1 MTAQPIKLG
10 AGPHQPVPGLE
21 IDKATFDAARRRL
34 ALPERLFALEQL
46 DCLYDEEAAALWT
59 FMRPKGRPSFNP
71 ALLADFTM
79 WQEDIATAFGPTGVP
94 LDFLVLGSRVPG
106 VFCYGGDLDLFGSLI
121 RAGDRAGLIRYGR
134 ACVEILHRNM
144 ACLDL
149 PLVTIGLVQGDAMGG
164 GWEAL
169 MSFNVVVAERG
180 AKFGLPEIK
189 FNLFPGMGAHAIL
202 ARKVGSA
209 MAERMILSGQDYSA
223 EQLFDMGL
231 VHVLAEPGEGVA
243 AVHDYIR
250 KERRRIGGLVGA
262 HRAMRMAKPITLDEL
277 VAIVTEWADTALK
290 LNEADLKI
298 MRFIVNRQRNYQL
311 VDDDADQAAA
321 RLPRAS

>member
-1 MTAQPIKLG
+1 MTAQPINLG
-10 AGPHQPVPGLE
+10 SGSHRAMPGLD
-21 IDKATFDAARRRL
+21 IDKDAFDAARQRL
-34 ALPERLFALEQL
+34 ALPERLFNLGQL
-46 DCLYDEEAAALWT
+46 DCHYDDAAATLWT
-59 FMRPKGRPSFNP
+59 FMRPTGRPSFNP
-71 ALLADFTM
+71 AMLADFTM

-106 VFCYGGDLDLFGSLI
+106 VFCYGGDLDLFGTLI

-149 PLVTIGLVQGDAMGG
+149 PMVTIGLVQGEALGG

-169 MSFNVVVAERG
+169 MSFNVIIAERG
-180 AKFGLPEIK
+180 VKFGLPEIK

-202 ARKVGSA
+202 SRKIGSA
-209 MAERMILSGQDYSA
+209 MAERMIQSGEDFTA
-223 EQLFDMGL
+223 EQLYELGL
-231 VHVLAEPGEGVA
+231 VHVLAEPGQGVE
-243 AVHDYIR
+243 AVREYIS
-250 KERRRIGGLVGA
+250 KQRRRLAGHIGA

-290 LNEADLKI
+290 LSDTDLKM
-298 MRFIVNRQRNYQL
+298 MRWIVNRQRQYEMPA
-311 VDDDADQAAA
+311 DTADQATRLAA
-321 RLPRAS
+321 SG